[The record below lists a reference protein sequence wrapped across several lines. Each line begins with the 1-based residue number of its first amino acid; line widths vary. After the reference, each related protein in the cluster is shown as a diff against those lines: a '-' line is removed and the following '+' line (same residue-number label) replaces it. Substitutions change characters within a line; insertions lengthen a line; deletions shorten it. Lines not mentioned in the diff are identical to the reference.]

1 MNKILSAVRSFAS
14 DEEGSEIIEYALI
27 IAVVSI
33 TLIVALRELNGGD
46 FTTFIGRVGT
56 CLTNGAACA

>member
-1 MNKILSAVRSFAS
+1 MNKFLSAVRSFAS

-33 TLIVALRELNGGD
+33 TLIVALRALNGGD
-46 FTTFIGRVGT
+46 FDTFIGRVGT
-56 CLTNGAACA
+56 CLTNGTACA